1 MQELSQLQILRGGFV
16 LANCPQQSG
25 IRVSLVPHQI
35 LQ

>member
-16 LANCPQQSG
+16 LANCPQHSS
-25 IRVSLVPHQI
+25 IRVSLVPYKI